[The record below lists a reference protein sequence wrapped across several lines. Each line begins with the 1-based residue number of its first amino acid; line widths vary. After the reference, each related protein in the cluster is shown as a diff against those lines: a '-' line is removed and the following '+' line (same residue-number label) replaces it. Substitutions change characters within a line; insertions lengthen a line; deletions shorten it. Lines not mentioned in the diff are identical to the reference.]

1 MSELPKTVAVLTCPN
16 GSAVYVVGTAHF
28 SKESV
33 DDVRKTIALTKPQC
47 VVLELCRDREMMLHF
62 SEEQLLQ
69 EARTMNFAKI
79 RSCIHRDG
87 FVAGIT
93 QSVFLK
99 LSAELTEKLGV
110 APGGEFRAGYDEARK
125 LEGCRVVLGDRLIG
139 ITFKRAMASLSLWQR
154 LRFGRLLVQN
164 LASSMEITPE
174 DVEKLKDKDMVT
186 MLTGELSA
194 DFPALSQV
202 LVDERDQILAY
213 SLMVSANC
221 ATEPYGPAVTVVS
234 IMGMGHVQ
242 GVQRYWLKPV
252 QVKQLMNIPQTSTG
266 VRVAWTVVKVGMLG
280 MFGLAFY
287 LGVRKAVS
295 LLRI

>member
-1 MSELPKTVAVLTCPN
+1 MSELPKTVTTLTCPN
-16 GSAVYVVGTAHF
+16 GSVVYVVGTAHF

-33 DDVRKTIALTKPQC
+33 EDVRKTIALTNPQY

-69 EARTMNFAKI
+69 EARTMNFGKI
-79 RSCIHRDG
+79 RSCIRRDG

-110 APGGEFRAGYDEARK
+110 APGGEFRAGYDEARR

-164 LASSMEITPE
+164 LASSMEITAE
-174 DVEKLKDKDMVT
+174 DVEKFKDKDMVT
-186 MLTGELSA
+186 LLTGELAA

-202 LVDERDQILAY
+202 LVDERDQILTY
-213 SLMVSANC
+213 SLMMSANC
-221 ATEPYGPAVTVVS
+221 AAEPYGPAVTVVS
-234 IMGMGHVQ
+234 VMGMGHVQ
-242 GVQRYWLKPV
+242 GVQRYWLKPI
-252 QVKQLMNIPQTSTG
+252 QVKQLMTVPHSSTG
-266 VRVAWTVVKVGMLG
+266 VRVAWTAVKFGILGMLG
-280 MFGLAFY
+280 VGLY
-287 LGVRKAVS
+287 LGVRKVVS
-295 LLRI
+295 WLK